1 MSATKEYTLAPIDEE
16 MVGKYRAWL
25 QDYFKNDFNYE
36 STLYMNLNKV
46 KEFIMNEQSS
56 IMGGRGTNPGQIAQY
71 PREYDLVVKIESCQ
85 PCLAKDVLAIM
96 TGGKQPEI
104 RIKAHEE
111 QKTVEPVTQVR
122 VSDTS
127 QMQFELI
134 VPQSLLPEDIKVGD
148 VIRVKSVVASTHPDH
163 RNVLVPTDHSNILL
177 ISNIFKL
184 YSKFHKRIENTEFNL
199 TDAIL
204 GVPTISIKAV

>member
-46 KEFIMNEQSS
+46 KEFIMNEQSA
-56 IMGGRGTNPGQIAQY
+56 IMGGRGINPGQIAQY

-111 QKTVEPVTQVR
+111 
-122 VSDTS
+122 
-127 QMQFELI
+127 
-134 VPQSLLPEDIKVGD
+134 
-148 VIRVKSVVASTHPDH
+148 
-163 RNVLVPTDHSNILL
+163 
-177 ISNIFKL
+177 
-184 YSKFHKRIENTEFNL
+184 
-199 TDAIL
+199 
-204 GVPTISIKAV
+204 